1 MDYTETLKNWG
12 LENYTQEFIEQGI
25 TDESFP
31 LIDDDT
37 INIIFQK
44 IGPKL
49 IFKKKFQ
56 EYLLENKKIIFEVED
71 DGTFTFSSTPKS
83 SGFDD
88 NSFDSST
95 ADLIR
100 TLEGSC
106 NDEAKDLPTTSTA
119 IYVENKS
126 KVLIPEALKE
136 DATPPRKKIKSNVFS
151 REEELMECAEEII
164 KLFPGEEI
172 DTYYVPYASKT
183 KLGLRVPARGKLWS
197 RYLNIKA
204 ALRVANR
211 SLVPMANCD
220 QENLSRSPL
229 EEEKKELNFLKSA
242 LESDFNQTFPDKTD
256 IIYDHWPVIR
266 DAILKEAGERSVELT
281 RSAPDTQ
288 ALLVLPLLFNPVT
301 LRKSPKLNWRPTRQ
315 EIQCSFF
322 IKIQD
327 YSELEEIIHRRH
339 TTLVKYNLPLQPF
352 GIVVGDVEHPIEFGI
367 VCFEQKYKC
376 DSAIS
381 ICNNVYS
388 EVKSLMTHLKLFH
401 GVQEMSVFK
410 CAESD
415 CTRDFSSA
423 ASFKKHLKTHTFN
436 VSNIKSN
443 FKQETDNLKLP
454 VNQNV
459 DKNICEP
466 ENLDTFEKDSSS
478 EFNKFKITLRNKG
491 DSVITKL
498 YGDSTLNRKLV
509 QTVIDSVLDLIC
521 EPMDLFKQ
529 DLLRILGN
537 AEVDNTKKGLVNDYF
552 FEWDSVFMDLTSDY
566 LRQKY
571 LEKLGLYI
579 KSIEYVTG
587 ERFDLLQN
595 DVLKAK
601 AYSAQFVPISP
612 ILKLFLEL
620 PCVFP
625 EIIKYINDLK
635 CISNISNIIQTDFWK
650 NKLKHFQQ
658 SDLVLPLF
666 LYFDE
671 FEIGNP
677 LGSHAG
683 IHKIGAIYWSIPCI
697 PPNYRAHL
705 ENIFLV
711 LLFHS
716 SDLKE
721 FGSNAIFLK
730 LVEELTN
737 IQENGIVIVSDQD
750 KIKIKVSLT
759 LCLGDNLG
767 LNTLLG
773 FTESFRANF
782 FCRFCK
788 SHRTQTQEIVLP
800 NHNLIRDKANYE
812 TDIQENNASST
823 GIKEA
828 CVFNKIPNFH
838 VTENFCVDLAHDI
851 FEGNVIMIHIHLQ
864 KYLLVFLE
872 IWKEENQPSTSD
884 VSRELFNKN
893 TPDYQD
899 VVAISANCP
908 LQEIENKDTINS

>member
-1 MDYTETLKNWG
+1 M
-12 LENYTQEFIEQGI
+12 
-25 TDESFP
+25 P
-31 LIDDDT
+31 
-37 INIIFQK
+37 
-44 IGPKL
+44 
-49 IFKKKFQ
+49 
-56 EYLLENKKIIFEVED
+56 
-71 DGTFTFSSTPKS
+71 
-83 SGFDD
+83 
-88 NSFDSST
+88 
-95 ADLIR
+95 
-100 TLEGSC
+100 C
-106 NDEAKDLPTTSTA
+106 
-119 IYVENKS
+119 
-126 KVLIPEALKE
+126 
-136 DATPPRKKIKSNVFS
+136 
-151 REEELMECAEEII
+151 C
-164 KLFPGEEI
+164 
-172 DTYYVPYASKT
+172 
-183 KLGLRVPARGKLWS
+183 
-197 RYLNIKA
+197 
-204 ALRVANR
+204 
-211 SLVPMANCD
+211 
-220 QENLSRSPL
+220 
-229 EEEKKELNFLKSA
+229 
-242 LESDFNQTFPDKTD
+242 
-256 IIYDHWPVIR
+256 
-266 DAILKEAGERSVELT
+266 
-281 RSAPDTQ
+281 
-288 ALLVLPLLFNPVT
+288 
-301 LRKSPKLNWRPTRQ
+301 
-315 EIQCSFF
+315 
-322 IKIQD
+322 
-327 YSELEEIIHRRH
+327 
-339 TTLVKYNLPLQPF
+339 
-352 GIVVGDVEHPIEFGI
+352 
-367 VCFEQKYKC
+367 
-376 DSAIS
+376 S

-478 EFNKFKITLRNKG
+478 EFNKFKITLRNKA

-635 CISNISNIIQTDFWK
+635 CSSNISNIIQTDFWK

-851 FEGNVIMIHIHLQ
+851 FEGVALFDIVELLYHFVLEEKLFNIDDVNLSLKCFNFGNKVNKPPLITLENLKKRKMNMSFSEMKCFVLYFGLLFGTFVPEQNRFWKVYILLREILEIVLATESSEGASKILENVIKEHHELYKNLFQKPLKPKHHILLHYPYIIQKVGPVINLSTLRFESKHKEFKVSANVVSSRVNITQTLATKNQLKLCHRFKEKKGFCSDIYFNKKNSSFGHIHALPEFHNIDFENIIVEDFQQVYLCNQVNLGHLTYKLQ
-864 KYLLVFLE
+864 DL
-872 IWKEENQPSTSD
+872 
-884 VSRELFNKN
+884 
-893 TPDYQD
+893 
-899 VVAISANCP
+899 
-908 LQEIENKDTINS
+908 